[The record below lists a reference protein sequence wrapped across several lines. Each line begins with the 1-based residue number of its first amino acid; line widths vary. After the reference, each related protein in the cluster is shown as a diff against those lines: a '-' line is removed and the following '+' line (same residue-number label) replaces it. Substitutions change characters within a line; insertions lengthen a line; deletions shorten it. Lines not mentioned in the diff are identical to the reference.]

1 MFLLAPAPK
10 QLSIVALVIVI
21 LLLLLNIFFSCSAA
35 NSFAA
40 LIKARAQHFKVKGL

>member
-21 LLLLLNIFFSCSAA
+21 PLLLNIFFFLAV
-35 NSFAA
+35 
-40 LIKARAQHFKVKGL
+40 LPTRLQL

>member
-21 LLLLLNIFFSCSAA
+21 PLLLNIFFSCSAA